1 MTTKKYSLTEE
12 HRAQLGPWADRWI
25 AIALRT
31 TPQTTEDRAIM
42 RTAMD
47 GAYQAAGMA
56 PAIGAFARSPI
67 SAAWAWAGATAWI
80 ASRATMPETAARE
93 GVLDEIR
100 AQLPAAFRRVTMD
113 ESAPPFGL
121 ADEICALTSECAA
134 TAPLGPVAGRSTKAH
149 RATAAAAFR
158 DALRSWSSSRDGGN
172 HWAAWACRLSFFDR
186 VVGLN
191 LPIYEQWRHYEAA
204 AIHAGPRHEAP
215 TFWIASDFPTTIGR
229 EQQGERW
236 IAHCATGPQ
245 IAWADG
251 WRSYSS
257 GEVHDQ
263 EREAT
268 AVAAASRGGV
278 DPVAQRPRL
287 VVPSTLA
294 ECSAELESV
303 RVGSRHDGA
312 FRSTVGDVR
321 PDPSAPSPA
330 ADGSDPAALAGGGV
344 ADDGELDRG
353 GLAPDLVD
361 GPGHDQGVIADDPG
375 LCERVPESAL
385 QLVEIRR

>member
-1 MTTKKYSLTEE
+1 MTAKKYSLTEE

-31 TPQTTEDRAIM
+31 TPQTVEDRAIM
-42 RTAMD
+42 RAAMD
-47 GAYQAAGMA
+47 GAYRAANLA
-56 PAIGAFARSPI
+56 PAIGVFARSPI

-100 AQLPAAFRRVTMD
+100 AQLPAAFCRVTMD
-113 ESAPPFGL
+113 ESVPPFGL
-121 ADEICALTSECAA
+121 KDEICALTSECAA
-134 TAPLGPVAGRSTKAH
+134 TAPLGTVTGRSTKAH
-149 RATAAAAFR
+149 RAAAASAFR

-251 WRSYSS
+251 WRSYSWH
-257 GEVHDQ
+257 GQRVPGDWIDRP
-263 EREAT
+263 ERLTPEIALGQSNADLRT
-268 AVAAASRGGV
+268 AAVEICGW
-278 DPVAQRPRL
+278 
-287 VVPSTLA
+287 
-294 ECSAELESV
+294 E
-303 RVGSRHDGA
+303 RVLGA
-312 FRSTVGDVR
+312 LPHRVIQSD
-321 PDPSAPSPA
+321 PDPSIGTLISVDLPDAPDTRYVRALCGTGRTVHYRASQTACTALEAA
-330 ADGSDPAALAGGGV
+330 ADSY
-344 ADDGELDRG
+344 
-353 GLAPDLVD
+353 GL
-361 GPGHDQGVIADDPG
+361 
-375 LCERVPESAL
+375 RPEEYRPEA
-385 QLVEIRR
+385 RT